1 MRTKCN
7 TCLCNTCLETCCER
21 KNRESKKCKGKVSAC
36 KDYQGFRQES
46 IFVQDTKQEYK
57 PAPRASWESY
67 GLGDKAYR
75 KKLYLLCQSG
85 KYRGLVRQAAYQA
98 SEEIAEYIIKSVT
111 QKKSYGKIEFDRKLG
126 RICVCQTDFYG
137 YRRLFYHLFDLEVRI
152 GK

>member
-1 MRTKCN
+1 MRTKCG
-7 TCLCNTCLETCCER
+7 TCLCDTCLGTCCKR
-21 KNRESKKCKGKVSAC
+21 KNCKGKVSVC
-36 KDYQGFRQES
+36 EQYQGFRQES
-46 IFVQDTKQEYK
+46 IFVQDTGKQSN

-137 YRRLFYHLFDLEVRI
+137 YSCFIICLIWRL
-152 GK
+152 GG